1 MAPIVHG
8 LESEWKSRVEFVYV
22 NVADSATL
30 AARARLGFDATPHFF
45 FLDARGAV
53 VREFQGVV
61 PRDSL
66 ERALRA
72 LMRGGAP

>member
-8 LESEWKSRVEFVYV
+8 LESEWKGRVEFLFV
-22 NVADSATL
+22 NVADSTTL
-30 AARARLGFDATPHFF
+30 AARKRLGFDATPHFF

-53 VREFQGVV
+53 VHEFQGVA

-66 ERALRA
+66 ERTLRM
-72 LMRGGAP
+72 LTREKMP